1 MKNAG
6 ALFSVPIAAMA
17 LFAAFPSASA
27 SAAGAAP
34 AVTPLPCHASM
45 SNSHPRDY
53 TTVYVNV
60 HTVGYASVT
69 TIAHYKTTNHKKS
82 GKAGKKG
89 DASIGYYIS
98 RATPGY
104 RVVVSVRVVSGKR
117 SGSCSTWFIPR
128 R

>member
-6 ALFSVPIAAMA
+6 ALFSVPIVAMA

-82 GKAGKKG
+82 GKAGKKL
-89 DASIGYYIS
+89 SLIHIS
-98 RATPGY
+98 EPTRLGMISY
-104 RVVVSVRVVSGKR
+104 
-117 SGSCSTWFIPR
+117 
-128 R
+128 